1 MSDIEIKKR
10 FIMNRKDIGFFK
22 AILESYEEIAIFS
35 VLDGER
41 GLIEVIYPSN
51 FEDDVTSIMSDMAQY
66 EIFFQEVHDV

>member
-1 MSDIEIKKR
+1 
-10 FIMNRKDIGFFK
+10 MNRKDIGFFK

>member
-1 MSDIEIKKR
+1 MSDIEITKR